1 MSHDQK
7 SCDIYRKF
15 KWHKQ
20 ASTTPELQPHYTM
33 RPLSVDK
40 LNMVISRLNSGQTT
54 CQISSTFGVSSGTIS
69 KKNFPGLPKS
79 SGGHPVKLSPANI
92 CHTTTLITSEKAETA
107 VQVSKALQTSTTKP
121 IIAQKVCRHLGA
133 TGVKAVVKRKSHFCH
148 RSMRRGEWSLKS
160 GTKIEF

>member
-33 RPLSVDK
+33 RPLSIDK
-40 LNMVISRLNSGQTT
+40 LNMFISRLNSGKTT

-69 KKNFPGLPKS
+69 KKKFPGLPKS

-92 CHTTTLITSEKAETA
+92 CHTTTLITSEKTETA
-107 VQVSKALQTSTTKP
+107 VQVSKALQTITNKP
-121 IIAQKVCRHLGA
+121 IIAQKVCRHLSA
-133 TGVKAVVKRKSHFCH
+133 TGMKAVVKRKEPLLSQKHEK
-148 RSMRRGEWSLKS
+148 G
-160 GTKIEF
+160 